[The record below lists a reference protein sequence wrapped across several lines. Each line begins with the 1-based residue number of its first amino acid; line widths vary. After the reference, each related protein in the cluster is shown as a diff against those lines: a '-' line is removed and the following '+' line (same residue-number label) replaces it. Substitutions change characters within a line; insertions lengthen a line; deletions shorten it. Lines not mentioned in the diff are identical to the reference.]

1 LDSQERLLTKDAAG
15 PVYLKPRW
23 AVEPVLWEE
32 LPEDELVTVDA
43 ETALEEAEFV
53 ALDVETTG
61 NSPFLVL
68 EIGAERFSLERSL
81 SLFDTLVDCRAP
93 INTYARRRHQISRHM
108 LEGAPGFADARR
120 AFLHFARGAALVEH
134 SHDAFDT
141 YLIGRGLR
149 RPLEHP
155 VLDTSTLARV
165 VLGLPSGQTPGLARV
180 VAELGV
186 DASPAHA
193 ALSDAQATAMVF
205 RELVRLARE
214 RFGWRTVG
222 EVQAVL
228 VRPDVDR
235 SALES
240 RRGRG
245 EPARRRQP
253 ELRRGRRRTPP
264 VAGQPPDP
272 AQDPPASPR
281 SEPEPPP

>member
-1 LDSQERLLTKDAAG
+1 M
-15 PVYLKPRW
+15 YLKPRS
-23 AVEPVLWEE
+23 AAEPVRWED
-32 LPEDELVTVDA
+32 LSDELASVVA
-43 ETALEEAEFV
+43 ETPLEEAEFV

-93 INTYARRRHQISRHM
+93 INTYARRRHQISRQM

-149 RPLEHP
+149 KPLEHP

-180 VAELGV
+180 VDELGV
-186 DASPAHA
+186 NASPAHA
-193 ALSDAQATAMVF
+193 ALSDAQATAVVF
-205 RELVRLARE
+205 RELVRRGRE
-214 RFGWRTVG
+214 RFQWETVG
-222 EVQAVL
+222 DVQAML

-240 RRGRG
+240 RRRG
-245 EPARRRQP
+245 GQAGRRRQL
-253 ELRRGRRRTPP
+253 ELRRGRRRHRSETEPADPP
-264 VAGQPPDP
+264 EEGP
-272 AQDPPASPR
+272 AAAAKDPPA
-281 SEPEPPP
+281 

>member
-1 LDSQERLLTKDAAG
+1 MDSQERLLTKDAAG

-32 LPEDELVTVDA
+32 LPEDEVATVSA
-43 ETALEEAEFV
+43 ETPLEEAEFV

-68 EIGAERFSLERSL
+68 EIGAERFSLERDL

-134 SHDAFDT
+134 SHDAFDS

-165 VLGLPSGQTPGLARV
+165 VLELPSGQTPGLARIV
-180 VAELGV
+180 DELGV

-205 RELVRLARE
+205 RELVHRGQE

-245 EPARRRQP
+245 EAGSAAHAACGGPA
-253 ELRRGRRRTPP
+253 
-264 VAGQPPDP
+264 
-272 AQDPPASPR
+272 
-281 SEPEPPP
+281 

>member
-1 LDSQERLLTKDAAG
+1 LDSQERLLTDAG
-15 PVYLKPRW
+15 SPVYLKPRW

-32 LPEDELVTVDA
+32 LNDELDA
-43 ETALEEAEFV
+43 VVADTPLEEAEFV

-68 EIGAERFSLERSL
+68 EIGAERFSLQRSL

-165 VLGLPSGQTPGLARV
+165 VLNLPSGQTPGLARV

-193 ALSDAQATAMVF
+193 ALSDAQATAIVF
-205 RELVRLARE
+205 RELVRRGQE
-214 RFGWRTVG
+214 RFGWKTIS

-240 RRGRG
+240 RRRRG
-245 EPARRRQP
+245 QPARRRLP
-253 ELRRGRRRTPP
+253 ELRRGRRRSN
-264 VAGQPPDP
+264 P
-272 AQDPPASPR
+272 A
-281 SEPEPPP
+281 EPEQPDRKEEPPGSPGRDSAPTA

>member
-1 LDSQERLLTKDAAG
+1 M
-15 PVYLKPRW
+15 
-23 AVEPVLWEE
+23 EPVLWEE
-32 LPEDELVTVDA
+32 LNDELDA
-43 ETALEEAEFV
+43 VEAATSLDEAEFV

-68 EIGAERFSLERSL
+68 EIGAERFSLQRSL

-149 RPLEHP
+149 KPLEHP

-165 VLGLPSGQTPGLARV
+165 VLNLPSGQTPGLARV

-186 DASPAHA
+186 EASPAHA
-193 ALSDAQATAMVF
+193 ALSDAQATAIVF
-205 RELVRLARE
+205 RELVRRGQQ
-214 RFGWRTVG
+214 RFGWKTVG
-222 EVQAVL
+222 EVQGVL

-240 RRGRG
+240 RRRRG
-245 EPARRRQP
+245 QPARRKLP
-253 ELRRGRRRTPP
+253 ELRRGRRPSIRSEPQTS
-264 VAGQPPDP
+264 
-272 AQDPPASPR
+272 DPPADAHGPR
-281 SEPEPPP
+281 GEDAAPPA

>member
-1 LDSQERLLTKDAAG
+1 LTREPGG

-32 LPEDELVTVDA
+32 LPDDDLVSVGPDTPLD
-43 ETALEEAEFV
+43 EAEFV

-93 INTYARRRHQISRHM
+93 INTYARRRHQISRQM
-108 LEGAPGFADARR
+108 LGGAPGFADARR

-165 VLGLPSGQTPGLARV
+165 VLGLPMGQTPGLARV

-186 DASPAHA
+186 DASPEHS
-193 ALSDAQATAMVF
+193 ALSDAQATAVVF
-205 RELVRLARE
+205 RELVRRGQE
-214 RFGWRTVG
+214 RFGWKTVG
-222 EVQAVL
+222 ELAALL

-240 RRGRG
+240 RRGQ
-245 EPARRRQP
+245 PPRRPQP
-253 ELRRGRRRTPP
+253 ELRRGRRR
-264 VAGQPPDP
+264 
-272 AQDPPASPR
+272 ASPGVR
-281 SEPEPPP
+281 DAPPPPEEVPPEQEPEQ

>member
-1 LDSQERLLTKDAAG
+1 M
-15 PVYLKPRW
+15 KPRW
-23 AVEPVLWEE
+23 AQEPVLWEE
-32 LPEDELVTVDA
+32 LEAELTPVGPDTPLDS
-43 ETALEEAEFV
+43 AEFV

-61 NSPFLVL
+61 NAPFLVL

-93 INTYARRRHQISRHM
+93 INTFARRRHQISRPM

-134 SHDAFDT
+134 SHDAFDS

-180 VAELGV
+180 VEELAV
-186 DASPAHA
+186 DARPAHA
-193 ALSDAQATAMVF
+193 ALSDAQATAVVF
-205 RELVRLARE
+205 RELVRRGRE
-214 RFGWRTVG
+214 RFGWETIG
-222 EVQAVL
+222 DLLAVL

-240 RRGRG
+240 RRLQRLQGRG
-245 EPARRRQP
+245 RDRRSGGMP
-253 ELRRGRRRTPP
+253 RGL
-264 VAGQPPDP
+264 
-272 AQDPPASPR
+272 S
-281 SEPEPPP
+281 

>member
-1 LDSQERLLTKDAAG
+1 M
-15 PVYLKPRW
+15 
-23 AVEPVLWEE
+23 LWEE
-32 LPEDELVTVDA
+32 LRSELASVQLETSLDA
-43 ETALEEAEFV
+43 AEFV

-61 NSPFLVL
+61 NAPFLVI
-68 EIGAERFSLERSL
+68 EIGAERFNLERSL

-93 INTYARRRHQISRHM
+93 INTFARRRHQITKAM

-165 VLGLPSGQTPGLARV
+165 VLDLPSGQTPGLARV
-180 VAELGV
+180 VEELGV
-186 DASPAHA
+186 DAIPAHS
-193 ALSDAQATAMVF
+193 ALSDAQATAAVF
-205 RELVRLARE
+205 RELVRRGRE
-214 RFGWRTVG
+214 MFGWQTVG
-222 EVQAVL
+222 DVLVVL

-240 RRGRG
+240 RRAQR
-245 EPARRRQP
+245 
-253 ELRRGRRRTPP
+253 LHGRRNRPRRTGP
-264 VAGQPPDP
+264 VCK
-272 AQDPPASPR
+272 PPAPA
-281 SEPEPPP
+281 

>member
-1 LDSQERLLTKDAAG
+1 MF
-15 PVYLKPRW
+15 LKPRW
-23 AVEPVLWEE
+23 SAQPVRWEDLGDDLAAVV
-32 LPEDELVTVDA
+32 A
-43 ETALEEAEFV
+43 ETPLEEAEFV

-93 INTYARRRHQISRHM
+93 INTYARRRHQISRQM

-149 RPLEHP
+149 KPLEHP

-180 VAELGV
+180 VEELGV

-193 ALSDAQATAMVF
+193 ALSDAQATAVVF
-205 RELVRLARE
+205 RELVRRGRE
-214 RFGWRTVG
+214 RFEWETVG
-222 EVQAVL
+222 DVQAML

-240 RRGRG
+240 RRRG
-245 EPARRRQP
+245 GQAGRRRQP
-253 ELRRGRRRTPP
+253 ELRRGRRRQRGEE
-264 VAGQPPDP
+264 GQPDGGVEAP
-272 AQDPPASPR
+272 ASPPASPL
-281 SEPEPPP
+281 EDL

>member
-1 LDSQERLLTKDAAG
+1 MTTEPAG
-15 PVYLKPRW
+15 AVYLKPRW
-23 AVEPVLWEE
+23 AAEPVLWEE
-32 LPEDELVTVDA
+32 LQDELPATGP
-43 ETALEEAEFV
+43 ETRLEAAEFV

-93 INTYARRRHQISRHM
+93 INSYARRRHQISRHM

-149 RPLEHP
+149 KPLEHP

-165 VLGLPSGQTPGLARV
+165 VLDLPSGQTPGLARV
-180 VAELGV
+180 VEELGV

-193 ALSDAQATAMVF
+193 ALSDAQATAGVF
-205 RELVRLARE
+205 RELVRRARE
-214 RFGWRTVG
+214 RFGWETVG
-222 EVQAVL
+222 ELQAIL

-240 RRGRG
+240 TRRRGQ
-245 EPARRRQP
+245 PAPRRLP
-253 ELRRGRRRTPP
+253 ELRRGRRRTASNTPDQPP
-264 VAGQPPDP
+264 LTGPDP
-272 AQDPPASPR
+272 A
-281 SEPEPPP
+281 

>member
-1 LDSQERLLTKDAAG
+1 MDSQERLLTKDAAG

-32 LPEDELVTVDA
+32 LPEDEVATVSA
-43 ETALEEAEFV
+43 ETPLEEAEFV

-68 EIGAERFSLERSL
+68 EIGAERFSLERDL

-93 INTYARRRHQISRHM
+93 INIYARRRHQISRHM

-134 SHDAFDT
+134 SHDAFDS

-165 VLGLPSGQTPGLARV
+165 VLELPSGQTPGLARIV
-180 VAELGV
+180 DELGV

-205 RELVRLARE
+205 RELVHRGQE

-245 EPARRRQP
+245 DAARRRQP
-253 ELRRGRRRTPP
+253 ELRRGRRRTPR
-264 VAGQPPDP
+264 VGGLPD
-272 AQDPPASPR
+272 APPAPPATPDA
-281 SEPEPPP
+281 EPEQPE

>member
-1 LDSQERLLTKDAAG
+1 LTKDPSG

-32 LPEDELVTVDA
+32 LPDDELVMVSAD
-43 ETALEEAEFV
+43 TALNQAEFV

-193 ALSDAQATAMVF
+193 ALSDAQATALVF
-205 RELVRLARE
+205 RELVRRGQE
-214 RFGWRTVG
+214 RFGWKTVG
-222 EVQAVL
+222 ELQAIL

-240 RRGRG
+240 RRRRG
-245 EPARRRQP
+245 DPARQRLP

-264 VAGQPPDP
+264 TVTEPPDP
-272 AQDPPASPR
+272 GQQPPTPPVA
-281 SEPEPPP
+281 EPEQPT

>member
-1 LDSQERLLTKDAAG
+1 LDAQERLLTADPSG
-15 PVYLKPRW
+15 TVYLKPRW
-23 AVEPVLWEE
+23 APEPVRWEE
-32 LPEDELVTVDA
+32 LKDELAPVDA
-43 ETALEEAEFV
+43 QTRLEAAEFV

-93 INTYARRRHQISRHM
+93 INAYARRRHQISRPM

-149 RPLEHP
+149 KPLEHP

-165 VLGLPSGQTPGLARV
+165 VLGLPTGQTPGLARV

-193 ALSDAQATAMVF
+193 ALSDAQATAAVF
-205 RELVRLARE
+205 RELVKRGRE
-214 RFGWRTVG
+214 RFGWQTVG
-222 EVQAVL
+222 EVIEAT
-228 VRPDVDR
+228 VRPPVDR
-235 SALES
+235 SALERRPRPP
-240 RRGRG
+240 RRGQRPSG
-245 EPARRRQP
+245 
-253 ELRRGRRRTPP
+253 
-264 VAGQPPDP
+264 
-272 AQDPPASPR
+272 
-281 SEPEPPP
+281 

>member
-1 LDSQERLLTKDAAG
+1 MTDPAA

-23 AVEPVLWEE
+23 AAEPVRWEE
-32 LPEDELVTVDA
+32 LPDEDVVVVSADTP
-43 ETALEEAEFV
+43 LEEAEFV

-120 AFLHFARGAALVEH
+120 AFLHFAHGAALVEH

-165 VLGLPSGQTPGLARV
+165 VLGLPPGQTPGLARV
-180 VAELGV
+180 VAELSV

-193 ALSDAQATAMVF
+193 ALSDAQATATFF
-205 RELVRLARE
+205 RELVRRGRE

-240 RRGRG
+240 RRQRG
-245 EPARRRQP
+245 GAARARQP
-253 ELRRGRRRTPP
+253 ELRRGRRRRR
-264 VAGQPPDP
+264 P
-272 AQDPPASPR
+272 ATVVP
-281 SEPEPPP
+281 SEPGQDQAAPAEQEPQQE

>member
-1 LDSQERLLTKDAAG
+1 LDPQERILTTETG
-15 PVYLKPRW
+15 GSVYLKPRW
-23 AVEPVLWEE
+23 SLEPVLWEE
-32 LPEDELVTVDA
+32 LPDELPSAGPDTPLD
-43 ETALEEAEFV
+43 TAEFV

-68 EIGAERFSLERSL
+68 EIGAERFSLAGSL

-93 INTYARRRHQISRHM
+93 INTYARRRHQISRQM

-149 RPLEHP
+149 KPLEHP

-180 VAELGV
+180 VAELEV

-193 ALSDAQATAMVF
+193 ALSDAQATAAVF
-205 RELVRLARE
+205 RELVQRGRE
-214 RFGWRTVG
+214 RFGWETVG
-222 EVQAVL
+222 EVEAVL

-240 RRGRG
+240 RRRRG
-245 EPARRRQP
+245 QPTPRRPP
-253 ELRRGRRRTPP
+253 ELRRGRRRTGEGTQVPP
-264 VAGQPPDP
+264 T
-272 AQDPPASPR
+272 
-281 SEPEPPP
+281 